1 MSRDAGHDDLAFRRA
16 NLSVDQ
22 LQEGGFASAARADE
36 KGELAWSEGQ
46 VDVIE
51 GAPGSVN
58 LAHGPEFDDRAH
70 FPGGVVAHFS
80 VRDNG
85 ARREY
90 LFRR

>member
-1 MSRDAGHDDLAFRRA
+1 
-16 NLSVDQ
+16 
-22 LQEGGFASAARADE
+22 
-36 KGELAWSEGQ
+36 

-58 LAHGPEFDDRAH
+58 PAHGPEFDDRAH
-70 FPGGVVAHFS
+70 FSGDDVAHFS

-90 LFRR
+90 LSGIKRC